1 MSDTTRNGPTL
12 RPNLLQI
19 RPEAFHKE
27 MVDRFDAVETTED
40 EELQSMLGIVR
51 EESSHKTLQ
60 NEAYEQEI

>member
-51 EESSHKTLQ
+51 EES
-60 NEAYEQEI
+60 